1 MTLTTLECIFLLLS
15 FFLGGAVGGI
25 LGSQEDIELV
35 LVEVEKPAASG
46 T

>member
-25 LGSQEDIELV
+25 LGSQEDVECV
-35 LVEVEKPAASG
+35 LVEVEKLTANG